1 MVSKSKQIYKCF
13 GCNAGGDVISFVM
26 RYENVDFMD
35 AVKILARRCGITL
48 ERNISEEE
56 KQKIQEI
63 NKFREIHTEA
73 ARFYFCKFIRYK
85 KSRIRIPK
93 EKRIK
98 R

>member
-56 KQKIQEI
+56 KQK
-63 NKFREIHTEA
+63 
-73 ARFYFCKFIRYK
+73 YK
-85 KSRIRIPK
+85 K
-93 EKRIK
+93 
-98 R
+98 